1 MNKHQLLDALSV
13 IHSEEAVVK
22 GSFSFDSEYSSSY
35 SCNITNVTLS
45 YSIDGSWEATI
56 YLEEESQEADNEDV
70 NIPQVKRSMTKE
82 YFVAALNLLGDENSQ
97 VTAVFQFKEHWGSSF
112 KSDISGLKLIFEP
125 DGLHAI
131 LEVKE
136 AAKEIEIAA

>member
-22 GSFSFDSEYSSSY
+22 GSFSFDREYSSSY

-45 YSIDGSWEATI
+45 YSIEGSWEATI

-70 NIPQVKRSMTKE
+70 NIPQVKRSMTKDAL
-82 YFVAALNLLGDENSQ
+82 VSALNLLDDENSQ
-97 VTAVFQFKEHWGSSF
+97 VTAVFQFK
-112 KSDISGLKLIFEP
+112 
-125 DGLHAI
+125 
-131 LEVKE
+131 
-136 AAKEIEIAA
+136 

>member
-22 GSFSFDSEYSSSY
+22 GSFSFDREYSSSY

-45 YSIDGSWEATI
+45 YSIEGSWEATI

-82 YFVAALNLLGDENSQ
+82 YFVAALNLLEAEDAK
-97 VTAVFQFKEHWGSSF
+97 VTAIFQFSDHWSSSF
-112 KSDISGLKLIFEP
+112 KADIIGLKLIFVP
-125 DGLHAI
+125 DGIQAI

-136 AAKEIEIAA
+136 AAKEIEVAA